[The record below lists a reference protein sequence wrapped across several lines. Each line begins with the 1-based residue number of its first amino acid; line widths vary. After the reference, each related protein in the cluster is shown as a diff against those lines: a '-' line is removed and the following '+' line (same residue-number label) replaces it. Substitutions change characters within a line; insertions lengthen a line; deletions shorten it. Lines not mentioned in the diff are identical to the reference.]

1 MNTEIKK
8 YFKDKNFPKP
18 ISINFIG
25 RWEKGD
31 CYAVTCRTYTIKDL
45 WGKKTITRY
54 VVYLDY
60 WGDIKSVRSREYE

>member
-1 MNTEIKK
+1 MNTGIKE
-8 YFKDKNFPKP
+8 YFQDNNLPKP

-31 CYAVTCRTYTIKDL
+31 CFAVVCRTYTIKDL
-45 WGKKTITRY
+45 WGKKTIFRY

-60 WGDIKSVRSREYE
+60 KGEVKNVRLREY